1 MSKRTS
7 CKYLQV
13 HIGEELESKLKAPNN
28 YSSYAIMVLAKEK
41 SKTSKWKTSKK
52 SDKEWITVGHV
63 PDTFVEILFPVMKT
77 CQTYSTKA
85 ILSENHPAAP
95 EGI

>member
-41 SKTSKWKTSKK
+41 KRQNEKQAKNRIKSGLQLVMFQILLWKYC
-52 SDKEWITVGHV
+52 
-63 PDTFVEILFPVMKT
+63 FQL
-77 CQTYSTKA
+77 
-85 ILSENHPAAP
+85 
-95 EGI
+95 